1 MYLNIRRIYI
11 YAQDKIKLI
20 FQIIKEN
27 RIQINAKHK
36 VKDGE
41 RENKTKFRMN
51 YELGE
56 NIDPFSLKAGLMS
69 DSKLVVTALAKEGL
83 RERINARGDLL
94 ADIEIS
100 CSDSKDCS
108 DHVAQL

>member
-1 MYLNIRRIYI
+1 M
-11 YAQDKIKLI
+11 
-20 FQIIKEN
+20 QIIKEN

-56 NIDPFSLKAGLMS
+56 KVDPFSLKAGLMN
-69 DSKLVVTALAKEGL
+69 DNKLVVTALAKQGL
-83 RERINARGDLL
+83 RERINARGDLS
-94 ADIEIS
+94 ADLELS
-100 CSDSKDCS
+100 CDDSKDCS
-108 DHVAQL
+108 EHVA